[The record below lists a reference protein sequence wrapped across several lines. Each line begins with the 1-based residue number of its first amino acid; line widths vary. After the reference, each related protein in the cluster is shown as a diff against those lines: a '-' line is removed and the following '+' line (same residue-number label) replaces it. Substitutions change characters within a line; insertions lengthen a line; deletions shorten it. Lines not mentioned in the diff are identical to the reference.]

1 MRPLKL
7 VISAFGP
14 YAGRVEIDMSAL
26 GNSGMYLITGDTGAG
41 KTMIFDAIT
50 FALYGEASGRNREVG
65 MLRSQ
70 YAAADVPTEVEL
82 TFEYGGKV
90 YCVKRNPE
98 YERPAKRG
106 GGFTKQRAEA
116 ELVMPDDSVITK
128 LRDVDAAVRE
138 IMGIARSQFS
148 QIAMIAQG
156 DFLKLLLADT
166 KERQNIFREIF
177 GTGNFRAFQDRLAA
191 EAAEL
196 GRQVDAG
203 RSSVKQYISGAVS
216 DDDEVMSELAFAA
229 EGQMLTEDAEELIAG
244 IAEAEEK
251 LAKQLEDD
259 IAICEK
265 QLEMINARIVEAQEY
280 KKRKMALS
288 EAEVRLGEISAV
300 REQAELSAVAE
311 RSGISEREKLE

>member
-138 IMGIARSQFS
+138 IMGI
-148 QIAMIAQG
+148 
-156 DFLKLLLADT
+156 
-166 KERQNIFREIF
+166 
-177 GTGNFRAFQDRLAA
+177 
-191 EAAEL
+191 
-196 GRQVDAG
+196 
-203 RSSVKQYISGAVS
+203 
-216 DDDEVMSELAFAA
+216 
-229 EGQMLTEDAEELIAG
+229 
-244 IAEAEEK
+244 
-251 LAKQLEDD
+251 
-259 IAICEK
+259 
-265 QLEMINARIVEAQEY
+265 
-280 KKRKMALS
+280 RKF
-288 EAEVRLGEISAV
+288 
-300 REQAELSAVAE
+300 
-311 RSGISEREKLE
+311 